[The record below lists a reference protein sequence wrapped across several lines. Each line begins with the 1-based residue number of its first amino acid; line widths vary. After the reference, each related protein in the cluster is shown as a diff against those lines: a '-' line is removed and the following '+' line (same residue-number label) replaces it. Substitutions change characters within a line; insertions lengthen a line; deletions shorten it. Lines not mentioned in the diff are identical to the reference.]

1 MNYKE
6 YDDIIKL
13 IKHIKDI
20 NQELV
25 NPSLKIRDVIC
36 DIQKDIP
43 KQSALYEMTC
53 ANMDRSKI
61 TSIDNIDIN
70 ILYQKLPAYKTMC
83 EIELINKIGKEKF
96 DEIKRNENLD

>member
-6 YDDIIKL
+6 YDDIKNL

-25 NPSLKIRDVIC
+25 NPSLKIRDVIA

-43 KQSALYEMTC
+43 GQSRLYEMTC
-53 ANMDRSKI
+53 ANMDRSKLI
-61 TSIDNIDIN
+61 SIDNIDIN
-70 ILYQKLPAYKTMC
+70 MLYQKLPAYKTMC

>member
-6 YDDIIKL
+6 YDDIMNL

-20 NQELV
+20 NQELT
-25 NPSLKIRDVIC
+25 NPSLKIRDVIT

-43 KQSALYEMTC
+43 VQSYLYEMTYV
-53 ANMDRSKI
+53 NMDESKI
-61 TSIDNIDIN
+61 TSINNIDIN
-70 ILYQKLPAYKTMC
+70 MLYQKLPAYKTLC
-83 EIELINKIGKEKF
+83 EIELINKIGKEKY

>member
-6 YDDIIKL
+6 YDDIKNL

-25 NPSLKIRDVIC
+25 NPSLKIRDVIS

-43 KQSALYEMTC
+43 GPSYLYEMTC
-53 ANMDRSKI
+53 VNMNESKI
-61 TSIDNIDIN
+61 TSINNIDIN
-70 ILYQKLPAYKTMC
+70 MLYQKLPAYKTLC
-83 EIELINKIGKEKF
+83 EIELINKIGKERY
-96 DEIKRNENLD
+96 DEKKKV